1 MNCIAIMRRDC
12 RCMICWWEPAFCTAA
27 GISFVVVAEAELMPM
42 ATVGRETV
50 IEIDSLRFI
59 ATIECRMC

>member
-1 MNCIAIMRRDC
+1 
-12 RCMICWWEPAFCTAA
+12 MICWWEPAFCTAA

-42 ATVGRETV
+42 PMATVGRETV

-59 ATIECRMC
+59 ATIECKMC